1 MKRQPRILAGT
12 AIGLLMASAP
22 LGAYPLQGGVA
33 SGSLH
38 GAPLVLA
45 QAACAEG
52 QSAEQCAQ
60 GGAEQPKKNK
70 RQQQQSES
78 APAAEQAAPAES
90 DQKPRKK
97 RQEQQQMDNGQS
109 GEAAPAEQQFKPR
122 KKRDQQ
128 QQMEAAPADQ
138 GAQPATNEQ
147 QLKPRKKRD
156 QQQQIEAAPADQGGQ
171 PATNDQQPRKKRNSQ
186 VAPAEQPAD
195 QLAPSTDNQQQQGN
209 QLRKKRKQQTEGA
222 TTEQPAGQAAPAD
235 QAAPA
240 NDNQQGGNQLR
251 KKHKQNQQ
259 SETTPAEQ
267 TQTNEPAKKPSPTG
281 EPVPQA
287 KPLQNGEQPAQGEQ
301 TQDQKKRGKKPVG
314 EQPATGQQPATGEQP
329 ATGTQQPTTGEQT
342 LGRKQLG
349 KKPLTE
355 QPTTGEQP
363 ATGQQPATGE
373 QPANGNQPANNNQ
386 PANGGKAAQGETA
399 NPNEAP
405 VLDSQ
410 KDAVRK
416 HRVRNDSAQ
425 NGGAQTGGAQ
435 TGNAQT
441 GNGQTANQTG
451 QQQGGEQAQRP
462 APIDQGPPPTDDKT
476 AQQAIRPEKI
486 VPVDQEKGKRIDL
499 TPEQVVRE
507 RRRPQGADVVKQFGD
522 RVILQ
527 FNNQTFVES
536 NEAPR
541 ITRGAR
547 DVYYEDLSGGRTRET
562 VERSN
567 GIRVVTIR
575 NRYGDVIQR
584 SRIMPDGREYI
595 LSYVDEQQYQGDGD
609 WRDPGDDLPPM
620 RLTIPQRDYIL
631 NSEDV
636 ESDDD
641 YYTFLEQPPV
651 ERVQR
656 LYSIDEVKRSARV
669 RDIAR
674 RIDLDTLN
682 FDFGSATI
690 SDTEVQKLDGVAS
703 AMEKLLKKNP
713 AETFLIEGHTD
724 AVGTPEANLA
734 LSDRRAEAVAEAL
747 TNAFGIP
754 AENLTTQGYGEE
766 YLKVNTPGPNRENRR
781 VAIRRI
787 TSLVAPVASNS
798 DQQ

>member
-52 QSAEQCAQ
+52 QSAEECAQ
-60 GGAEQPKKNK
+60 GGAEQPRK
-70 RQQQQSES
+70 RKREQQQQSES
-78 APAAEQAAPAES
+78 APATEQAAPAES
-90 DQKPRKK
+90 EQKPRRK

-122 KKRDQQ
+122 KKRDQLQ
-128 QQMEAAPADQ
+128 Q
-138 GAQPATNEQ
+138 T
-147 QLKPRKKRD
+147 
-156 QQQQIEAAPADQGGQ
+156 EAAPADQGGQ
-171 PATNDQQPRKKRNSQ
+171 PATDEQQPRKKKRNQQKEAAPAEQPAEQAAPAATDQLQGDQQGNQGRKKRKRDQQQGEPAGQAGEQ
-186 VAPAEQPAD
+186 VAPAEQ
-195 QLAPSTDNQQQQGN
+195 T
-209 QLRKKRKQQTEGA
+209 
-222 TTEQPAGQAAPAD
+222 
-235 QAAPA
+235 APA

-259 SETTPAEQ
+259 GETAPAEQ
-267 TQTNEPAKKPSPTG
+267 TQTNEPAKKPAPAG

-287 KPLQNGEQPAQGEQ
+287 EPLQNGEQPVQGEQ
-301 TQDQKKRGKKPVG
+301 AQDKKKRGKKPAAEQPANG
-314 EQPATGQQPATGEQP
+314 EQPATGEQTKTGQPATGEQ
-329 ATGTQQPTTGEQT
+329 QPVT
-342 LGRKQLG
+342 
-349 KKPLTE
+349 
-355 QPTTGEQP
+355 
-363 ATGQQPATGE
+363 
-373 QPANGNQPANNNQ
+373 GNQPANNNE
-386 PANGGKAAQGETA
+386 PANGGNAAQGETA

-410 KDAVRK
+410 KDAFRK
-416 HRVRNDSAQ
+416 RRGGQ

-435 TGNAQT
+435 TGGAQT
-441 GNGQTANQTG
+441 ENGQAGNGRNANQAG
-451 QQQGGEQAQRP
+451 QQGGQQAQQP
-462 APIDQGPPPTDDKT
+462 APVDQGPPPTDDKT
-476 AQQAIRPEKI
+476 AQQAIQPEKI
-486 VPVDQEKGKRIDL
+486 APVTEEKGKRVDL
-499 TPEQVVRE
+499 TPQDVVRE
-507 RRRPQGADVVKQFGD
+507 RRRPQGADVVKQLGD

-547 DVYYEDLSGGRTRET
+547 DVYYEDLSGGRTREI
-562 VERSN
+562 VERDN
-567 GIRVVTIR
+567 GVRIVTIR
-575 NRYGDVIQR
+575 NRNGDVVRR
-584 SRIMPDGREYI
+584 SRITPDGREYV
-595 LSYVDEQQYQGDGD
+595 LSYVDERYYNDVD
-609 WRDPGDDLPPM
+609 EWRDPGDDLPPM
-620 RLTIPQRDYIL
+620 RLDMPRRDYIL
-631 NSEDV
+631 DSEDV

-690 SDTEVQKLDGVAS
+690 SDAEVQKLDGVAS

-724 AVGTPEANLA
+724 AVGTPDANLA

>member
-33 SGSLH
+33 SGNLH

-52 QSAEQCAQ
+52 QSAEECAQ
-60 GGAEQPKKNK
+60 GGAEQPRK
-70 RQQQQSES
+70 RKREQQQQSES
-78 APAAEQAAPAES
+78 APATEQAAPAEPE
-90 DQKPRKK
+90 QKPRRK

-128 QQMEAAPADQ
+128 QQ
-138 GAQPATNEQ
+138 T
-147 QLKPRKKRD
+147 
-156 QQQQIEAAPADQGGQ
+156 EAAPADQGGQ
-171 PATNDQQPRKKRNSQ
+171 PATDEQQFKPRKKRDQLQQTEAAPADQGGQPATDEQQPRKKKRNQQKEAAPAEQPAEQAAPAATDQLQGDQQGNQGRKKRKRDQQQGEPAGQAGEQ
-186 VAPAEQPAD
+186 VAPAEQ
-195 QLAPSTDNQQQQGN
+195 T
-209 QLRKKRKQQTEGA
+209 
-222 TTEQPAGQAAPAD
+222 
-235 QAAPA
+235 APA

-259 SETTPAEQ
+259 GETAPAEQ
-267 TQTNEPAKKPSPTG
+267 TQTNEPAKKPAPAG

-287 KPLQNGEQPAQGEQ
+287 EPLQNGEQPVQGEQ
-301 TQDQKKRGKKPVG
+301 AQDKKKRGRKPAAEQPANG
-314 EQPATGQQPATGEQP
+314 EQPATGEQTKTGQPATGEQ
-329 ATGTQQPTTGEQT
+329 QPVT
-342 LGRKQLG
+342 
-349 KKPLTE
+349 
-355 QPTTGEQP
+355 
-363 ATGQQPATGE
+363 
-373 QPANGNQPANNNQ
+373 GNQPANNNE
-386 PANGGKAAQGETA
+386 PANGGNAAQGETA

-410 KDAVRK
+410 KDAFRK
-416 HRVRNDSAQ
+416 RRGGQ

-435 TGNAQT
+435 TENGQA
-441 GNGQTANQTG
+441 GNGRNANQAG
-451 QQQGGEQAQRP
+451 QQGGQQAQQP
-462 APIDQGPPPTDDKT
+462 APVDQGPPPTDDKT
-476 AQQAIRPEKI
+476 AQQAIQPEKI
-486 VPVDQEKGKRIDL
+486 APVTEEKGKRVDL
-499 TPEQVVRE
+499 TPQDVVRE
-507 RRRPQGADVVKQFGD
+507 RRRPQGADVVKQLGD

-547 DVYYEDLSGGRTRET
+547 DVYYEDLSGGRTREI
-562 VERSN
+562 VERDN
-567 GIRVVTIR
+567 GVRIVTIR
-575 NRYGDVIQR
+575 NRNGDVVRR
-584 SRIMPDGREYI
+584 SRITPDGREYV
-595 LSYVDEQQYQGDGD
+595 LSYVDERYYNDVD
-609 WRDPGDDLPPM
+609 EWRDPGDDLPPM
-620 RLTIPQRDYIL
+620 RLDMPRRDYIL
-631 NSEDV
+631 DSEDV

-724 AVGTPEANLA
+724 AVGTPDANLA

>member
-22 LGAYPLQGGVA
+22 LGAYPLQGGVT
-33 SGSLH
+33 SGGLH

-52 QSAEQCAQ
+52 QSAEECAQ
-60 GGAEQPKKNK
+60 GGAEQPRKKK
-70 RQQQQSES
+70 REQQQQSES
-78 APAAEQAAPAES
+78 APATEQAAPAES
-90 DQKPRKK
+90 EQKPRKK
-97 RQEQQQMDNGQS
+97 RQELQQMQSGQS
-109 GEAAPAEQQFKPR
+109 DEAAPA
-122 KKRDQQ
+122 
-128 QQMEAAPADQ
+128 
-138 GAQPATNEQ
+138 EQ

-156 QQQQIEAAPADQGGQ
+156 QQQQTESAPADQGGQPATEEQQFNPRKKKREQQTEAAPADQGGQ
-171 PATNDQQPRKKRNSQ
+171 PATEEQQPRKKKRNQQAES
-186 VAPAEQPAD
+186 APAEQPAEQAAPD
-195 QLAPSTDNQQQQGN
+195 QQQLRKKKFNQQQQSETAPAEQATPDQQ
-209 QLRKKRKQQTEGA
+209 QLRKKKLNQQQGETA
-222 TTEQPAGQAAPAD
+222 PAEQAAPD
-235 QAAPA
+235 QQQQLRKKKLNQQQQEAAPAEQPA
-240 NDNQQGGNQLR
+240 NDNQPGKQR
-251 KKHKQNQQ
+251 KQAQQPAEQNQ
-259 SETTPAEQ
+259 TPAEQ
-267 TQTNEPAKKPSPTG
+267 TPAGQGSRKLKPL
-281 EPVPQA
+281 PVPGTAQA
-287 KPLQNGEQPAQGEQ
+287 PAETEQAPAQQEQPSNQN
-301 TQDQKKRGKKPVG
+301 KR
-314 EQPATGQQPATGEQP
+314 QA
-329 ATGTQQPTTGEQT
+329 
-342 LGRKQLG
+342 

-355 QPTTGEQP
+355 QPAPGQ
-363 ATGQQPATGE
+363 QQPATGE
-373 QPANGNQPANNNQ
+373 QPANNQPANNNQ
-386 PANGGKAAQGETA
+386 PESGGNAAQGAAPA

-410 KDAVRK
+410 KDAMRRHK
-416 HRVRNDSAQ
+416 GRQPAGQ
-425 NGGAQTGGAQ
+425 NE
-435 TGNAQT
+435 
-441 GNGQTANQTG
+441 TG
-451 QQQGGEQAQRP
+451 QAGAEQSGNQAEQHGGNQAGQQAGQQAQRP
-462 APIDQGPPPTDDKT
+462 APVDQGPPPTDDKS
-476 AQQAIRPEKI
+476 AQQAIKPEKI
-486 VPVDQEKGKRIDL
+486 VPVDQEKGKRIEL

-547 DVYYEDLSGGRTRET
+547 DVYYEDLSDGRTREV
-562 VERSN
+562 VERDD
-567 GIRVVTIR
+567 GVRIITIR
-575 NRYGDVIQR
+575 NRNGDVIRR
-584 SRIMPDGREYI
+584 SRITPDGREYV
-595 LSYVDEQQYQGDGD
+595 LSYVDERYYNDVD
-609 WRDPGDDLPPM
+609 EWRDPGDDLPPM
-620 RLTIPQRDYIL
+620 RLDIPRRDYIL
-631 NSEDV
+631 DSEEVQDPD
-636 ESDDD
+636 E

-690 SDTEVQKLDGVAS
+690 SDTEVQKLEGVAT

-724 AVGTPEANLA
+724 AVGTPDANLA

-798 DQQ
+798 EQQ

>member
-38 GAPLVLA
+38 GAPLILA

-52 QSAEQCAQ
+52 QSAEECAQ
-60 GGAEQPKKNK
+60 GGAEQPKKRK
-70 RQQQQSES
+70 REQQQSES
-78 APAAEQAAPAES
+78 APAAEQAAPAETE
-90 DQKPRKK
+90 QQPRKK
-97 RQEQQQMDNGQS
+97 RHEQQQMDNAQS
-109 GEAAPAEQQFKPR
+109 GEAPADQQFKPR

-128 QQMEAAPADQ
+128 QIEAAPADQ
-138 GAQPATNEQ
+138 GGQPATDEQ
-147 QLKPRKKRD
+147 QFKPRKKRD
-156 QQQQIEAAPADQGGQ
+156 QQQQIEAAPADQGGA
-171 PATNDQQPRKKRNSQ
+171 PATEELQPRKKKRDQQQQIEAAPADQQPAEQ
-186 VAPAEQPAD
+186 VAPAAGD
-195 QLAPSTDNQQQQGN
+195 QQQGN
-209 QLRKKRKQQTEGA
+209 QGRKKRKHDQQQSE
-222 TTEQPAGQAAPAD
+222 PAGQAGEQVAPTD
-235 QAAPA
+235 QTAPA
-240 NDNQQGGNQLR
+240 NDNQQGGNQF
-251 KKHKQNQQ
+251 KKRHKQNQQ
-259 SETTPAEQ
+259 GEVAPAEQ
-267 TQTNEPAKKPSPTG
+267 TQTNEP
-281 EPVPQA
+281 VPQA
-287 KPLQNGEQPAQGEQ
+287 QPLQTGEQPAQGGE
-301 TQDQKKRGKKPVG
+301 TQDKKKRGKKPTA
-314 EQPATGQQPATGEQP
+314 EQPAAGGQQPATGEQP

-342 LGRKQLG
+342 QGRKQFG

-373 QPANGNQPANNNQ
+373 QPANNNQ
-386 PANGGKAAQGETA
+386 PANGGNAAQGEAPA

-405 VLDSQ
+405 LLDSQ
-410 KDAVRK
+410 KDTFRK
-416 HRVRNDSAQ
+416 HRGGQ
-425 NGGAQTGGAQ
+425 NGGGRQNAGGQ
-435 TGNAQT
+435 NDNGQGGNAT
-441 GNGQTANQTG
+441 I
-451 QQQGGEQAQRP
+451 QQGGEQAQQP
-462 APIDQGPPPTDDKT
+462 AAVDQGPPPSDDKS
-476 AQQAIRPEKI
+476 AQQAIKPERI
-486 VPVDQEKGKRIDL
+486 VPVDQEKGKRIEL

-547 DVYYEDLSGGRTRET
+547 DVYYEDLSGGRTREI
-562 VERSN
+562 VERDN
-567 GIRVVTIR
+567 GVRIITVR
-575 NRYGDVIQR
+575 NRNGDVIRR
-584 SRIMPDGREYI
+584 SRITPDGREYV
-595 LSYVDEQQYQGDGD
+595 LTYVDERYYNDVD
-609 WRDPGDDLPPM
+609 EWRDPGDELPPM
-620 RLTIPQRDYIL
+620 RLTIPRRDYIL
-631 NSEDV
+631 DSEDV
-636 ESDDD
+636 QSDDD

-703 AMEKLLKKNP
+703 AIEKLLKKNP

-798 DQQ
+798 EQ